1 MSLSRFGFP
10 IALSLAVGGAT
21 GAAAQEQHEAMAPR
35 LDLGRLG
42 RVQLENSCMPQVQDR
57 FQEGMALLHSFWWNE
72 AGRAF
77 REVTEADPTCLLG
90 YWGQAMT
97 LKLNPFGGAPPEANL
112 REGQAVL
119 ARAAAAPAGTP
130 REREYLD
137 ALGAF
142 YLDYQSTNH
151 RSRMLTH
158 EARMR
163 ELAQQHPDDREATIF
178 YALAAAANASTT
190 DSTFTRQREIGALL
204 QDMFRQTPDHPGLA
218 HYIIHAYDSPA
229 LASLGLD
236 AARQY
241 AEIAPAAF
249 HALHMPSHIFVRLGM
264 WDETIE
270 SNLAS
275 AAASDRIE
283 EGHDS
288 AGVHAHRLHALDYVV
303 YGYLQLGRDRE
314 ARGVVKEVTT
324 IDRVAPGEQPLIS
337 AYPLAAIPARY
348 ALERGDWAAAASLP
362 VRSSPEF
369 RPAEGITHY
378 ARGIGAARSGNPAA
392 ALDEARAMLALEES
406 LPPALS
412 YWAGLLRAQR
422 LGVEAWVA
430 MAQGDTARATAL
442 ATEAADL
449 EDTHDKHPVTPGQ
462 VLPVRE
468 LHGDLLVAMGRPAEA
483 RAAYQ
488 AVLAR
493 EPNRARSLFGDA
505 WAAQLASEHEA
516 AAEAYRQYAVLMEK
530 GDAQRPQLT
539 LARSYAQRVAGQ
551 Q

>member
-1 MSLSRFGFP
+1 
-10 IALSLAVGGAT
+10 
-21 GAAAQEQHEAMAPR
+21 
-35 LDLGRLG
+35 
-42 RVQLENSCMPQVQDR
+42 
-57 FQEGMALLHSFWWNE
+57 
-72 AGRAF
+72 
-77 REVTEADPTCLLG
+77 
-90 YWGQAMT
+90 MT

-112 REGQAVL
+112 RDGSAVL

-137 ALGAF
+137 ALGTF
-142 YLDYQSTNH
+142 YLDYQNTDH
-151 RSRMLTH
+151 RSRMLTY

-163 ELAQQHPDDREATIF
+163 ELAQQYPDDREATIF
-178 YALAAAANASTT
+178 YALAAAANASTADT
-190 DSTFTRQREIGALL
+190 TFTRQREIGALL

-218 HYIIHAYDSPA
+218 HYIIHAYDSPE
-229 LASLGLD
+229 LAQQGLD
-236 AARQY
+236 AARRY
-241 AEIAPAAF
+241 AEIAPTAF

-275 AAASDRIE
+275 AAASEHIE
-283 EGHDS
+283 QQHDTTVAP
-288 AGVHAHRLHALDYVV
+288 AGVHAHRLHALDYVM

-314 ARGVVKEVTT
+314 ARGVVKEIKA
-324 IDRVAPGEQPLIS
+324 IDRVAPGEQPLVS

-348 ALERGDWAAAASLP
+348 ALERGDWTAAASLP
-362 VRSSPEF
+362 VRPSPEF

-378 ARGIGAARSGNPAA
+378 ARGIGAVRSGDPTA
-392 ALDEARAMLALEES
+392 ALEEARALMTLEES
-406 LPPALS
+406 LPPAQS

-442 ATEAADL
+442 AAEAAEL
-449 EDTHDKHPVTPGQ
+449 EAVHDKHPVTPGH

-468 LHGDLLVAMGRPAEA
+468 LQGDLLVAMGRPAEA
-483 RAAYQ
+483 RVAYQ
-488 AVLAR
+488 AVLSR
-493 EPNRARSLFGDA
+493 EPNRARSVFGDA
-505 WAAQLASEHEA
+505 WAAQLAGEHEA
-516 AAEAYRQYAVLMEK
+516 AAEAYRQYAALMEK

-539 LARSYAQRVAGQ
+539 LARSYAQGLAKQ